1 MTVPSI
7 SGRTRL
13 FPIVGNPVA
22 QVRAPAVFNRLFA
35 LAGIDAVSFGLALP
49 PQSVAATCEAL
60 LASPSVGGLLVT
72 VPYKKTL
79 RAICARVG
87 SEGELTGAV
96 NALRRDAD
104 GAIHGDLFDGAGFL
118 AGLRAAG
125 HEPAGQ
131 RVLLLGAG
139 GAGSAIASALAQAGV
154 AQLSIYDP
162 QQASAAQLAAHMRAA
177 FGQVRFEAVTS
188 VSGDG
193 FAIVINAS
201 PLGLKPADA
210 MPIDPAQLA
219 PGTLVCDIIME
230 PATTKLLQAARGR
243 GLPTHAGRAM
253 LDYQLPAYLR
263 FFGFDDLAQRV
274 RIAGDEITLAP
285 SAT

>member
-13 FPIVGNPVA
+13 FPIIGNPVA

-35 LAGIDAVSFGLALP
+35 LAGIDAVSFGIALP
-49 PQSVAATCEAL
+49 PETVAATCEAL

-79 RAICARVG
+79 RAICQRVG
-87 SEGELTGAV
+87 REAELTGAA

-104 GAIHGDLFDGAGFL
+104 GVLHGDLFDGAGFL

-162 QQASAAQLAAHMRAA
+162 QQANARQLASHMQAA
-177 FGQVRFEAVTS
+177 FPQVRFDAPAV
-188 VSGDG
+188 VDVQGC
-193 FAIVINAS
+193 AIVINAS

-210 MPIDPAQLA
+210 LPLDPARLA
-219 PGTLVCDIIME
+219 AGTLVCDIIME
-230 PATTKLLQAARGR
+230 PADTALLRAARER

-263 FFGFDDLAQRV
+263 FFGFEELAQRV
-274 RIAGDEITLAP
+274 RIAGDEITLAD
-285 SAT
+285 